1 MCKNE
6 IFIGATAIS
15 CCHQV
20 RFFQTVALHS
30 AFPGNNLIFMIEII
44 AVSNIYINLPKF
56 LRYGWMLGARFSTPL
71 GCVLEFS
78 YL

>member
-1 MCKNE
+1 MCKNL

-15 CCHQV
+15 CHQV

-30 AFPGNNLIFMIEII
+30 TLPGNSN
-44 AVSNIYINLPKF
+44 SNIYINLPKF

-71 GCVLEFS
+71 GCALEFS